1 MSSKLPTILL
11 VDDDELL
18 STLINT
24 MLQNAGFQVSRA
36 NTGEHALTV
45 LAKLEAPPDLAVLDI
60 SMPGMSGLTLA
71 RLLDPIPC
79 MFISGR
85 DDPEIVEQATNAGAM
100 GFLVKPIDPSRL
112 LPSIRAGLARAEE
125 MRSLREAEV
134 RMSQSLKDGR
144 ETGMAVGL
152 LMERFQLGRHDALRL
167 LREHARSSQ
176 RKLND
181 VAIELLDAAEVL
193 NRYGSHSRK

>member
-18 STLINT
+18 STLVCN
-24 MLQNAGFQVSRA
+24 MLQNAGFQVHRA
-36 NTGEHALTV
+36 NTGENALA
-45 LAKLEAPPDLAVLDI
+45 LAAKLETPPDLAVLDI
-60 SMPGMSGLTLA
+60 AMPGMSGLTLA

-85 DDPEIVEQATNAGAM
+85 DDPDIVEQATKAGAM
-100 GFLVKPIDPSRL
+100 GFLVKPIDPVRL

-125 MRSLREAEV
+125 MKSMREAEI
-134 RMSQSLKDGR
+134 RMSQSLKEGR
-144 ETGMAVGL
+144 ETGMAIGL
-152 LMERFQLGRHDALRL
+152 LMERFQLDRHAALRL

-181 VAIELLDAAEVL
+181 VAIELLDASEVL
-193 NRYGSHSRK
+193 NRYAPNAKK